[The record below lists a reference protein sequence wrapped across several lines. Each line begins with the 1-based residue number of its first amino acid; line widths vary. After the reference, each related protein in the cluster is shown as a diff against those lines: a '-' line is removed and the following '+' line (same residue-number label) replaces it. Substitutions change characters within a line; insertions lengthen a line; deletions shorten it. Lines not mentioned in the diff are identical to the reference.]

1 MRDRED
7 GEKGELPFP
16 TFFCGCAP
24 TSARKGYKKVT
35 NSQPGP
41 EMVGNRR
48 GTERERLSGNIAD
61 ILRGERGM
69 SVREQEQI

>member
-1 MRDRED
+1 
-7 GEKGELPFP
+7 
-16 TFFCGCAP
+16 
-24 TSARKGYKKVT
+24 
-35 NSQPGP
+35 
-41 EMVGNRR
+41 MVGNRR